1 MIRKILSISLLGLL
15 GLSVSLSAAGDAW
28 MTDFEAAQA
37 KAAAEQKPLLL
48 EFTGS
53 DWCPPCMMLNKEVFS
68 QETFLDYAA
77 EALVLVKLDFPK
89 KKAQSPELKAQNE
102 ALAQKY
108 GIRGFPTI
116 LILSPEGEVV
126 GTTGYRRG
134 GAKAYVE
141 HLKQIVASAE

>member
-1 MIRKILSISLLGLL
+1 MISFLSLLGLHL
-15 GLSVSLSAAGDAW
+15 SLSAAGDAW
-28 MTDFEAAQA
+28 MTDFEAAQS

-68 QETFLDYAA
+68 QEIFLQYAA
-77 EALVLVKLDFPK
+77 DALILVKLDFPRK
-89 KKAQSPELKAQNE
+89 KELSAELKAQNE
-102 ALAQKY
+102 ALATKY

-116 LILSPEGEVV
+116 LILSPEGKVV
-126 GTTGYRRG
+126 DTTGYRRG

-141 HLKQIVASAE
+141 HLKEIVASAK